1 MKNIRKVNLRY
12 DSWQKKLYY
21 IFENPGPCNI
31 AMSFIFW
38 IIDELIGRSTKEI
51 DIYNIFSTDIYSSLL
66 GVTRRCYKSLDVNV
80 VVLPLLKFLFRIYL
94 YIKRYYKKTL
104 LESRNIDK

>member
-1 MKNIRKVNLRY
+1 MIRDRKN
-12 DSWQKKLYY
+12 

-51 DIYNIFSTDIYSSLL
+51 DIYNIFSTDIYSSLR
-66 GVTRRCYKSLDVNV
+66 GHST
-80 VVLPLLKFLFRIYL
+80 VL
-94 YIKRYYKKTL
+94 
-104 LESRNIDK
+104 